1 MEGEATLLSFGLSTK
16 QQSVEILGARCDRKW
31 RLRRRNR
38 RYPDKLLLTGLRL
51 GSGTV
56 VLLALVS
63 TCRSTA
69 ATGATAALFH
79 SAGLRLGSGT
89 ILVLLVALASTF
101 RSTAATGVSA
111 ALCRSADLRL
121 GSGTIL
127 VLLARTGTTTGRA
140 GSAAAACAGSAAARA
155 GSPGAGATAAATA
168 TGTSTAARLS
178 EQRCCEDAR
187 ETNRELYNMY

>member
-155 GSPGAGATAAATA
+155 GSPGAGATA